1 MTDRDTSTRR
11 TWFITGTSSG
21 VGHEL
26 ALTALRRGD
35 RVAATARNTGPL
47 ADLVSSFPDQVLAV
61 ELDVRDEKAVQLAV
75 KRTMEAFGRIDV
87 VVNNAGYGLFGAVE
101 ETTDEQAR
109 AIFDTN
115 VFGVLNV
122 LRAALPVLRQQR
134 AGHIVQMSSLFGHM
148 SFPGTGVLAAT
159 KHAVAGL
166 TEALAIELNSLG
178 IRCTLIEPAGL
189 NTSFMSKAVFAG
201 AIPDY
206 DEITGSMLR
215 SLEEVPLE
223 SLPSASAVATLILK
237 AVSATNPPLLL
248 ALGRSAEDEIR
259 KTLTARLSDL
269 DDWADTTREP
279 DASMLTSSGR
289 RP

>member
-61 ELDVRDEKAVQLAV
+61 ELDVRDEKAAQLAV

-87 VVNNAGYGLFGAVE
+87 IVNNAGYGLFGAVE
-101 ETTDEQAR
+101 ETTDEQTR

-115 VFGVLNV
+115 VFGILNV

-134 AGHIVQMSSLFGHM
+134 AGHVVQMSSLFGHM

-166 TEALAIELNSLG
+166 TEALAIELDPLG
-178 IRCTLIEPAGL
+178 IRCTLIEPAAL
-189 NTSFMSKAVFAG
+189 NTPFMSKAVFAG

-206 DEITGSMLR
+206 DQTTGAMLR
-215 SLEEVPLE
+215 SLGEVPLE
-223 SLPSASAVATLILK
+223 SLPSASAVATLILR
-237 AVSATNPPLLL
+237 AVYAANPPLLL
-248 ALGRSAEDEIR
+248 AFGRSAEDEIR
-259 KTLTARLSDL
+259 KALTARLSDL
-269 DDWADTTREP
+269 DDWADTTQEP
-279 DASMLTSSGR
+279 DRA
-289 RP
+289 